1 MQGSSL
7 ADISFERRSRRGE
20 VMMNRKFVAILVTA
34 FLMLGA
40 GWVQAAPEKEPAK
53 KQEPI
58 KIGALFALSGPAAAI
73 GMPTKLVAEM
83 VVAKINKEGGING
96 RPLEL
101 VIGDTESDAAKA
113 ATIAKKFIYQD
124 KVAAII
130 GPTRTD
136 SGMAVKKIVEEAGM
150 PTFMTVGGDPVIM
163 GGEKLGSFKYV
174 FKSPQ
179 RSSIAVK
186 KLYSYLKSKDIKTI
200 GLLTATDGFGKDG
213 LTWLEKLA
221 PEYGLEIVAK
231 ESFGPQDTDMTAQ
244 LTKIKNAKPQ
254 AIICWT
260 IGPAGAIVSKNKAQ
274 LGVDIPLFQCHGLPD
289 PKYIELAGKAAEGDR
304 MPSTKLMAVD
314 ELPDSDPQ
322 KPVIKEF
329 IHLYKD
335 VYHYD
340 KQFPINTHSGYAW
353 DAIMIVA
360 DGMKKA
366 GTDPAKLRDA
376 IEQTKGYV
384 GVSGIYNI
392 TPEDHNGLG
401 EDSMVIVQVKDGKF
415 VLAK

>member
-1 MQGSSL
+1 MMTRKL
-7 ADISFERRSRRGE
+7 AVVFLT
-20 VMMNRKFVAILVTA
+20 AILVLA
-34 FLMLGA
+34 AAGA
-40 GWVQAAPEKEPAK
+40 QAAKDK
-53 KQEPI
+53 EPI
-58 KIGALFALSGPAAAI
+58 KIGAFFALSGPAANI
-73 GMPTKLVAEM
+73 GTPTKLVAEM

-96 RPLEL
+96 RPIEL

-113 ATIAKKFIYQD
+113 ATIAKKFIHQD

-136 SGMAVKKIVEEAGM
+136 TGMAVKKIVEEAGM

-163 GGEKLGSFKYV
+163 GGEKLGSFKFV

-179 RSSIAVK
+179 RSSVAVK
-186 KLYSYLKSKDIKTI
+186 RLYSYLKEKNLKTI
-200 GLLTATDGFGKDG
+200 GLLSATDGFGKDG
-213 LTWLEKLA
+213 LQWLEKLA
-221 PEYGLEIVAK
+221 PEFNLEIVAK
-231 ESFGPQDTDMTAQ
+231 ESFGPKDTDMTAQ

-254 AIICWT
+254 AIVVWT

-274 LGVDIPLFQCHGLPD
+274 LGIDIPLFQCHGLPGPD
-289 PKYIELAGKAAEGDR
+289 YIKLAGKAAEGDR
-304 MPSTKLMAVD
+304 MPATKLMAVD
-314 ELPDSDPQ
+314 ELPDKDPQ
-322 KPVIKEF
+322 KKVIQKF
-329 IHLYKD
+329 VKLYKESG
-335 VYHYD
+335 YD

-360 DGMKKA
+360 EAMKKA

-384 GVSGIYNI
+384 GVSGIYNL
-392 TPEDHNGLG
+392 TPEDHNGLDV
-401 EDSMVIVQVKDGKF
+401 DSMVIVQVKDGKF

>member
-1 MQGSSL
+1 
-7 ADISFERRSRRGE
+7 
-20 VMMNRKFVAILVTA
+20 MNRKILAVFTG
-34 FLMLGA
+34 FILIWGA
-40 GWVQAAPEKEPAK
+40 GWVHAAAEKEPAK
-53 KQEPI
+53 SKEPI

-83 VVAKINKEGGING
+83 AVAKINKEGGING
-96 RPLEL
+96 CPLEL

-113 ATIAKKFIYQD
+113 ATIAKKFIFQD

-186 KLYSYLKSKDIKTI
+186 RLFSYLKSKDIKTI
-200 GLLTATDGFGKDG
+200 GLITATDGFGKDG
-213 LTWLEKLA
+213 MQWLEKLA
-221 PEYGLEIVAK
+221 PEYGFEIVAK

-260 IGPAGAIVSKNKAQ
+260 IGPAGAIVAKNKAQ
-274 LGVDIPLFQCHGLPD
+274 LGIDIPLFQCHGLPD

-304 MPSTKLMAVD
+304 MPSTKLMAVN
-314 ELPDSDPQ
+314 ELPDTDPQ

-360 DGMKKA
+360 GAMKKA

-384 GVSGIYNI
+384 GVSGIYTI